1 MAVPQLE
8 GWHYNY
14 ARWNGN
20 TPDNIGFF
28 KSGQVTGKN
37 HFIELTQAKDTNPTW
52 VAQQTDNATKQGTE
66 QIAGVEWEV
75 RAATSKKN
83 NERVYSYVAHVP
95 SAGGQ
100 STTIILSG
108 AADPAEFSQLAD
120 AVSAYLKNPTATA
133 DPSGTGS
140 TIR

>member
-1 MAVPQLE
+1 M
-8 GWHYNY
+8 
-14 ARWNGN
+14 
-20 TPDNIGFF
+20 
-28 KSGQVTGKN
+28 
-37 HFIELTQAKDTNPTW
+37 
-52 VAQQTDNATKQGTE
+52 
-66 QIAGVEWEV
+66 EWEV

-100 STTIILSG
+100 STTIILQPE

-120 AVSAYLKNPTATA
+120 AASAYLKNPTATA